1 MPCNWKHIWQR
12 ARRRSRESFDFL
24 LEAGMVTKYSNNHS
38 TLLQIMLW
46 PGHVSKGVNFFII
59 EHLKRNLR
67 CDGDVLR
74 FHVFAIF
81 WLFLD
86 NLAANGYS
94 LGFELLK
101 WGRSPLGVI
110 LLITEWWGLQLP
122 IMWTEMRGLPLIPS
136 SVTCKT
142 RSTSPSSS
150 TALTSTLIMS

>member
-24 LEAGMVTKYSNNHS
+24 LEAGMVTKYFNNHS
-38 TLLQIMLW
+38 ALLQIMLW

-59 EHLKRNLR
+59 EHLKRNHLR
-67 CDGDVLR
+67 WRCITFLQ
-74 FHVFAIF
+74 FFL
-81 WLFLD
+81 LFLD
-86 NLAANGYS
+86 NLATNGYS
-94 LGFELLK
+94 LGFELLN
-101 WGRSPLGVI
+101 WDRSPLGVI

-150 TALTSTLIMS
+150 TAVTSTLIMS